1 LFHEQTQVGF
11 ARVVSDYV
19 TVSYLCDVVI
29 APAHRGKGIGKWM
42 LQPFSI
48 IPG

>member
-1 LFHEQTQVGF
+1 
-11 ARVVSDYV
+11 V

-42 LQPFSI
+42 LQTI
-48 IPG
+48 LDHPG